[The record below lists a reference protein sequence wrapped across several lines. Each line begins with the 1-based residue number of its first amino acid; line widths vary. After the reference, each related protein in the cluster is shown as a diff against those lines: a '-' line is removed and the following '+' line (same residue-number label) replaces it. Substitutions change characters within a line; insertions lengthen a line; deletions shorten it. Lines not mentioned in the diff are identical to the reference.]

1 MPTSKRSRAVV
12 LLSGGMDSCVCAA
25 LAARDH
31 EAAAVHVS
39 YGQRTEER
47 ERQSFLAIC
56 QRLKIHDKLMVRNE
70 ALRAIGGSA
79 LTDDAIAVP
88 TSDEVGQS
96 VPVTYVPFRNAHFLA
111 VAVSWA
117 EVLGAEKV
125 YIGAVEPDTSGYPDC
140 RPAYYEAF
148 NQVVKTGT
156 KDGLIEIVT
165 PLIAMRKTDIVR
177 LGLELGAPF
186 DLTWSCYSREDR
198 ACGVCDS
205 CVLRL
210 RAFAAAGVQDP
221 IPYVEG

>member
-1 MPTSKRSRAVV
+1 MPTSKKSRAVV

-31 EAAAVHVS
+31 EAAAVHIS

-79 LTDDAIAVP
+79 LTDDAIDVP
-88 TSDEVGQS
+88 EAEEVGHN

-125 YIGAVEPDTSGYPDC
+125 YIGAVEPDSSGLS
-140 RPAYYEAF
+140 
-148 NQVVKTGT
+148 
-156 KDGLIEIVT
+156 GL
-165 PLIAMRKTDIVR
+165 P
-177 LGLELGAPF
+177 P
-186 DLTWSCYSREDR
+186 
-198 ACGVCDS
+198 GV
-205 CVLRL
+205 LQ
-210 RAFAAAGVQDP
+210 GVQRSSQNR
-221 IPYVEG
+221 YEGWPHRNRHSAHRHAENRYCSPWP